1 MNKKIEIVGLIGVA
15 CVVAYFFK
23 DRLVGIVGGLGNPEA
38 FSGIDDQQEMEL
50 AITSNEF
57 GTYGHQKV
65 GDYLHVFE
73 REPHDPSKA
82 DWDDVI
88 VRIKDGFIN
97 VLYSE
102 STGAPNLFYHGK
114 LIGSTESLE
123 HNKVEIDP
131 AW

>member
-1 MNKKIEIVGLIGVA
+1 MKKKLIILSIIGVGCA
-15 CVVAYFFK
+15 IAFFFK
-23 DRLVGIVGGLGNPEA
+23 DKLLGGLPNPEA
-38 FSGIDDQQEMEL
+38 FTGVDAQHEMEL

-88 VRIKDGFIN
+88 VRIKDGLIS

-114 LIGSTESLE
+114 LVGSTESLE
-123 HNKVEIDP
+123 HTKVEIDP